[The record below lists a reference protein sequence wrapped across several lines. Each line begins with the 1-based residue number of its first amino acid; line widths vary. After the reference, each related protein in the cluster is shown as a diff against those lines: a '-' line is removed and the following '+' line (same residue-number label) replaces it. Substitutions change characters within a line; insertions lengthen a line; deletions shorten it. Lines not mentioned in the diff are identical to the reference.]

1 MYLQDEVSQVD
12 RFESSPLDGED
23 CELTPRGL
31 RQQLSSS
38 RNVLLV
44 DVRQGWEHR
53 LVHLQGALLIPLH
66 ELPSR
71 SGELDPARPIVVYC
85 HYGIRS
91 DDATVFLC
99 SLGFPSV
106 QSL

>member
-1 MYLQDEVSQVD
+1 
-12 RFESSPLDGED
+12 
-23 CELTPRGL
+23 
-31 RQQLSSS
+31 
-38 RNVLLV
+38 
-44 DVRQGWEHR
+44 
-53 LVHLQGALLIPLH
+53 VHLQGALLIPLD

-71 SGELDPARPIVVYC
+71 SGELDPAQPLVVYC

-91 DDATVFLC
+91 DDATVFLG